1 MKIKK
6 TLLIVCS
13 MLSIF
18 SLTACGASDA
28 SGLTLKEIFM
38 KALINTLLGMG
49 TVFIVLILISLIIS
63 CFTLISKLQNRSEAK
78 KKAAVEEV
86 KPAVV
91 ETIPDEAEEYVDDNE
106 LIAVI
111 AAAIAAAEGTSV
123 DGFRVRSI
131 KRSKNNAWKRA

>member
-1 MKIKK
+1 
-6 TLLIVCS
+6 
-13 MLSIF
+13 
-18 SLTACGASDA
+18 
-28 SGLTLKEIFM
+28 M

-63 CFTLISKLQNRSEAK
+63 CFTLITKLQNRSEAK

>member
-13 MLSIF
+13 MLSMF

-28 SGLTLKEIFM
+28 SGLTLKEILM